1 MDLSLIIPSKNIDN
15 FLILGVKSFISNN
28 TNKVE
33 LIIVTDSLEP
43 KHNYIK
49 LCELQ
54 KNNTDISILLNKKKG
69 RVEAL
74 NYGFQKSVGKIIK
87 CIDSDDI
94 LLPNFF
100 KNVEEMKK
108 YDAHCHNAIIA
119 NNDLEKIISY
129 TFNPSILNKEYSYI
143 TGNMISSPRWTWSFS
158 RKIGNLIFPIPANL
172 FAEDFWFTFIIKKNS
187 NKILY
192 MNEELYIYR
201 QHENN
206 EWGGVANFSRDVMI
220 QRSKWLLNE
229 ITQLKENSIKLN
241 INKDGFQHATIYHN
255 SMLNGDSFLKIISLP
270 INLIFKL
277 KMIIIL
283 YFPKLAS
290 FVIKIKWFID
300 KYRFLREKK

>member
-15 FLILGVKSFISNN
+15 LLIHGVKSFISNN
-28 TNKVE
+28 THNVE
-33 LIIVTDSLEP
+33 LIIVTDSFEP
-43 KHNYIK
+43 NDKYIK
-49 LCELQ
+49 LCEFQ
-54 KNNTDISILLNKKKG
+54 KKNSDITVLLNEKNG

-74 NYGFQKSVGKIIK
+74 NYGFRKSAGKIIK

-100 KNVEEMKK
+100 KNIHKMKK
-108 YDAHCHNAIIA
+108 FDAHCHNAIIA
-119 NNDLEKIISY
+119 NNDLEKIVSY
-129 TFNPSILNKEYSYI
+129 TFNPSILNKEYSYLI
-143 TGNMISSPRWTWSFS
+143 ANMISSPRWTWSFS
-158 RKIGNLIFPIPANL
+158 REIGNIIFPIPTNL

-206 EWGGVANFSRDVMI
+206 EWGGVANFSYNVVI

-229 ITQLKENSIKLN
+229 INQLKKHLLKLN
-241 INKDGFQHATIYHN
+241 VHEEDFQNAVIYHN
-255 SMLNGDSFLKIISLP
+255 SVLNKVSFFKIMSLQ

-290 FVIKIKWFID
+290 LAIKIKWFFD
-300 KYRFLREKK
+300 KYRFYRKN